1 MQELVKNKEVKYS
14 IFKSYKNKKQIK
26 QILIFSVAVILAII
40 WLVPLL
46 WIVSTAFKPE
56 SDVIDSVVRW
66 IPKRVTLDNF
76 RHIFS
81 DRENAPIIRWF
92 FNSLFIATS
101 HTILILLFDSLA
113 AFAYARLKFKYKE
126 TIYWIMMATM
136 MIPTIINFIPVY
148 VIVDKFGWIDTPA
161 AMIFPGLGGVFGVF
175 LLRQFFEGIPRD
187 LDEAAKIDGAGYF
200 TIYFRIILPLAKPAL
215 MTLAI
220 FTFMGNW
227 NDFLW
232 PILVTNNAANR
243 TLPAGLAIFQ
253 GAYIHNYGILM
264 AGALMSAVPPII
276 LFLAGQKYFV
286 KGIALSGLK
295 E

>member
-1 MQELVKNKEVKYS
+1 MQKLETGKTAKIN
-14 IFKSYKNKKQIK
+14 FTKSYKNKKQLEK
-26 QILIFSVAVILAII
+26 ILLFSVAVILATL
-40 WLVPLL
+40 WLLPLL

-56 SDVIDSVVRW
+56 SDVIDPIVRW

-76 RHIFS
+76 RIIFS
-81 DRENAPIIRWF
+81 DKENAPILRWF
-92 FNSLFIATS
+92 FNSLFIALS

-126 TIYWIMMATM
+126 TIYWTMMATM
-136 MIPTIINFIPVY
+136 MIPGVINFIPAY
-148 VIVDKFGWIDTPA
+148 VIVDKLGWIDTPA

-175 LLRQFFEGIPRD
+175 LLRQFFEGIPKD
-187 LDEAAKIDGAGYF
+187 LDEAALIDGASYF
-200 TIYFRIILPLAKPAL
+200 TIYFRIILPLSKPAL
-215 MTLAI
+215 MTLAV

-232 PILVTNNAANR
+232 PILVTNDAANR

-253 GAYIHNYGILM
+253 GTYIHNYGILM
-264 AGALMSAVPPII
+264 AGALISAVPPIL
-276 LFLAGQKYFV
+276 LFLLGQKYFV